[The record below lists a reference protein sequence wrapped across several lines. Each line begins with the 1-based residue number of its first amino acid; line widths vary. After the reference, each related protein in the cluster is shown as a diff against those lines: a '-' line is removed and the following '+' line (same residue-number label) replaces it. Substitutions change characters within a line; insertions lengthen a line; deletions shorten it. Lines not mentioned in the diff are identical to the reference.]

1 MQIFLVK
8 VSKVL
13 TTYKYYRSK
22 QSYEYRGLY
31 LQTILLVATSY
42 EVKAH

>member
-1 MQIFLVK
+1 VK

-13 TTYKYYRSK
+13 TAYKYYRPK

-31 LQTILLVATSY
+31 LQTILLVATRS
-42 EVKAH
+42 KHIKNGLQT